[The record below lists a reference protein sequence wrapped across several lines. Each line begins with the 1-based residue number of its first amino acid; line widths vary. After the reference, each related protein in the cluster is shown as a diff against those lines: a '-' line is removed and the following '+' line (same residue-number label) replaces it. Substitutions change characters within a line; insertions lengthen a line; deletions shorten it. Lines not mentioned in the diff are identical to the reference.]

1 MVKPFVH
8 GGRPKVAPTGI
19 IVSFVP
25 PKPCCKSL
33 PLGEG
38 GPPRRWMRRYR
49 LKYLHRNRE
58 VTQST
63 VGADSISARV
73 FWLNRLFAAD
83 RRGRR
88 SLQCMAVTIHST
100 EAVRLP
106 RLSVGE
112 GLAPPVLFRLNRSP
126 RRTTDGRPYGVWW
139 QLFVPPQP
147 CCKSLPLGEGGR
159 QVVKSSATL
168 FRNKI

>member
-1 MVKPFVH
+1 MVVIVYSTVAVKITPFDC
-8 GGRPKVAPTGI
+8 RDRR
-19 IVSFVP
+19 
-25 PKPCCKSL
+25 
-33 PLGEG
+33 
-38 GPPRRWMRRYR
+38 PRRSAP
-49 LKYLHRNRE
+49 LNAPNR
-58 VTQST
+58 QHPNI
-63 VGADSISARV
+63 VGADSISARL
-73 FWLNRLFAAD
+73 FRLNRSP
-83 RRGRR
+83 RRTTDGRPYG
-88 SLQCMAVTIHST
+88 MVVTVYST

-106 RLSVGE
+106 RSSVGE
-112 GLAPPVLFRLNRSP
+112 GIAPPVLFRLNRSP